1 MSEIPNSSSL
11 TFEEFKK
18 WLSGNY
24 DETLIGQTWELLNK
38 VDCLNKDKK
47 LLKES
52 LQIYNPETLVEKYAF
67 KRGILGSIF
76 LWVKSAPPQQ
86 VTSQQGNIFFITTI

>member
-38 VDCLNKDKK
+38 VDFLNKDKK
-47 LLKES
+47 LLKVQYFI
-52 LQIYNPETLVEKYAF
+52 LQTRNF
-67 KRGILGSIF
+67 
-76 LWVKSAPPQQ
+76 
-86 VTSQQGNIFFITTI
+86 N